1 MEDDHYIGLYE
12 ALLFL
17 ESKEEVYNFLK
28 DLCTPQ
34 ELNAL
39 IERWKVCQLL
49 DQDLPY
55 RKIHHITKA
64 SLVTIGRVAR
74 FLKNEPYQGYRKLL
88 DKIYKQKEIKT

>member
-1 MEDDHYIGLYE
+1 MEDDHHIDLYE

-17 ESKEEVYNFLK
+17 ENKEEAYNFLK

-49 DQDLPY
+49 DQGLPY
-55 RKIHHITKA
+55 RKIHLMTKA

-74 FLKNEPYQGYRKLL
+74 FLKNEPYKGYRKLL
-88 DKIYKQKEIKT
+88 DKIYKTKESKK